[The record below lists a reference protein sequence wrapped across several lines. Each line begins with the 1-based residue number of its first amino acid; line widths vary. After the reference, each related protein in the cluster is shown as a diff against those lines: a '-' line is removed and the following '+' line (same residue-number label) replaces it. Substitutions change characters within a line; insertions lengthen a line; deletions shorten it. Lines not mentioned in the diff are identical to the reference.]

1 MDTKTQAITIQPYRS
16 FYFNAGCKFGNWY
29 SNRGYSNCDK
39 QSAVYVEPLSYADV
53 QAVIRNKAQF
63 PTPIR
68 LINSLLSVTKGLINS
83 GGTLLCTQNMD
94 AILGLETDNQ
104 GRHLVRVQA
113 GCRLAKLNRWLQ
125 HQGWEI
131 PFPVDT
137 DEATVGSVIAN
148 NNPLTAQ
155 KKWPHFPSHVVAILY
170 INENGGLRI
179 LSDADNQDR
188 TQFFEFQYNPDLPSI
203 VVECVIKVQR
213 ISPTQK
219 PSDNRLF

>member
-1 MDTKTQAITIQPYRS
+1 MDIKTPAITIQPYRS
-16 FYFNAGCKFGNWY
+16 FYYNAGCKLGNWY
-29 SNRGYSNCDK
+29 SNHGYSNCDK
-39 QSAVYVEPLSYADV
+39 QSPVYVEPLSYADV

-68 LINSLLSVTKGLINS
+68 LINSLLSATKGLINS
-83 GGTLLCTQNMD
+83 GGTLLCTQNLD

-113 GCRLAKLNRWLQ
+113 GCRLTKLNRWLQ
-125 HQGWEI
+125 RQGWEI

-148 NNPLTAQ
+148 NNPLTAPE
-155 KKWPHFPSHVVAILY
+155 KRHHFPNHVVAVLY

-179 LSDADNQDR
+179 LSDADNQDHA
-188 TQFFEFQYNPDLPSI
+188 QFFKFQYNPDLPSI
-203 VVECVIKVQR
+203 VVECVIKIQR
-213 ISPTQK
+213 ISQIQK
-219 PSDNRLF
+219 TANSRLF